1 LAFACL
7 FFPGFW
13 LLFFFFLSGYG
24 LGIEYGSGME
34 GQEEEVGDHVEEATA
49 AAAAETPACSQAK
62 RKSPWLLAAPMV
74 SKPAKTKRGKS
85 GSAREERLKEPQAL
99 IKRSSPVWT
108 ISSRG
113 FNMYVDPKLS
123 KYTICNECIHE
134 GNAKRAEFL
143 CGVDRPPTN
152 ARHHLQSHHPA
163 IYDSLLQ
170 QNALKKQVRPCSES
184 FTVLN

>member
-1 LAFACL
+1 
-7 FFPGFW
+7 
-13 LLFFFFLSGYG
+13 
-24 LGIEYGSGME
+24 ME
-34 GQEEEVGDHVEEATA
+34 GQEEEVGDHVDDIDVVGVEEATA

-62 RKSPWLLAAPMV
+62 RKSPWLLGAPMV

-123 KYTICNECIHE
+123 QYTICNECIHE
-134 GNAKRAEFL
+134 GNANRAEFL
-143 CGVDRPPTN
+143 CGVDRSPTN

>member
-1 LAFACL
+1 
-7 FFPGFW
+7 
-13 LLFFFFLSGYG
+13 
-24 LGIEYGSGME
+24 ME

-62 RKSPWLLAAPMV
+62 RKSPWLLGAPMV

-85 GSAREERLKEPQAL
+85 GRTREERLKEPQAL

-123 KYTICNECIHE
+123 QCQKWVVV
-134 GNAKRAEFL
+134 AK
-143 CGVDRPPTN
+143 T
-152 ARHHLQSHHPA
+152 
-163 IYDSLLQ
+163 
-170 QNALKKQVRPCSES
+170 
-184 FTVLN
+184 